1 MDNKLRRGLMALL
14 AAVFALNTSLVGWQL
29 LNYHL
34 SAQSYD
40 TAVQLATQQIMEETS
55 SEALYPELTS
65 EPIKVNNIEEAAE
78 PSEEPAEL
86 SPEPVPM
93 APEPET
99 EPEPEPVA
107 EEPPPKPLSKEV
119 RVLSQ
124 LDLDALRK
132 TNDNVLG
139 WIYIPDSS
147 VNYPLMTYS
156 DNEYG
161 LHHAWDGSENS
172 AGSIFLECK
181 NSRDFSD
188 FNTLIYG
195 HNNRNGTMFSELVNY
210 SDEEYL
216 NSHRSVYI
224 VTDDWVRRYVVFSVY
239 EADVVSDTYRL
250 YFEDD
255 GRKQTSL
262 DLYTSS
268 TDIKTGIIPTVDD
281 HILTLSTCMNYVT
294 NGTRWVVQT
303 VLAEEFAK

>member
-1 MDNKLRRGLMALL
+1 MNSRIRHALILIISSVFLFSSCLMIQLL
-14 AAVFALNTSLVGWQL
+14 LENRLSDRANDAAVE
-29 LNYHL
+29 
-34 SAQSYD
+34 
-40 TAVQLATQQIMEETS
+40 LAMQTVEEADDPAMS
-55 SEALYPELTS
+55 YPELTS
-65 EPIKVNNIEEAAE
+65 EPEVNNIEEAAE

-93 APEPET
+93 APEPVE
-99 EPEPEPVA
+99 EPIA
-107 EEPPPKPLSKEV
+107 EEPPPKPLSKTV

-124 LDLDALRK
+124 LDMDALRK
-132 TNDNVLG
+132 VNDNVLG

-147 VNYPLMTYS
+147 VNYPLLAYA

-224 VTDDWVRRYVVFSVY
+224 VTDDWVRRYEVFSVY

-255 GRKQTSL
+255 GRKQSSL

-268 TDIKTGIIPTVDD
+268 TDIETGIIPNTDD